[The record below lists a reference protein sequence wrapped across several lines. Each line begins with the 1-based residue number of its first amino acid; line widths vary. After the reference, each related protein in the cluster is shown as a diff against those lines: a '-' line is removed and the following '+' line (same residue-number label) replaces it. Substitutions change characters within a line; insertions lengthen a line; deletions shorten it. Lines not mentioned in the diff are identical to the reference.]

1 MRATLA
7 LNGLIRIIGG
17 ELQKKKIKLEFQ
29 KFKFCNDFLEK
40 VPLLNLFLKFN
51 KSPRRQFILIKSKT
65 FDTFEVL

>member
-1 MRATLA
+1 M
-7 LNGLIRIIGG
+7 
-17 ELQKKKIKLEFQ
+17 KLKFQ
-29 KFKFCNDFLEK
+29 KFKFCNDFLKK